1 MRFKKFT
8 VLFFALSCFITSNAQ
23 TFRIGPSVVGNLNI
37 AQDTKAHIGFAIGA
51 KGEVNFSS
59 MGNGWFMDVAVLFNN
74 RNLDSKNYFDS
85 TTRNS
90 YQWKYTTYSL
100 NIPLNVGYKFQ
111 VSNKLNLLA
120 AVGPYVDFGLTGKD
134 KLFTTDE
141 QGHESSKKLSS
152 NIYKDKLLNRVNAGM
167 NISVGAEIARHYQI
181 NLSYSRSFTNLFK
194 GEGHV
199 KAQDL
204 QLGLTYMF

>member
-120 AVGPYVDFGLTGKD
+120 AVGPYVDFGLTGKINF
-134 KLFTTDE
+134 LL
-141 QGHESSKKLSS
+141 QMSK
-152 NIYKDKLLNRVNAGM
+152 GM
-167 NISVGAEIARHYQI
+167 RAVKSCHPISTKI
-181 NLSYSRSFTNLFK
+181 SC
-194 GEGHV
+194 
-199 KAQDL
+199 
-204 QLGLTYMF
+204 